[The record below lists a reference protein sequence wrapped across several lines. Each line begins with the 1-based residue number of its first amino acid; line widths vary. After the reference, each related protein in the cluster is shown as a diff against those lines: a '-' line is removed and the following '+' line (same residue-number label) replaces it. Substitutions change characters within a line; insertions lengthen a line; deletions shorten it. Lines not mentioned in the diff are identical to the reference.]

1 MQSILEEYGITEI
14 GDIGEPI
21 HNCEDF
27 EKLIEE
33 EADRVKMSKEG
44 FRGYVKNAEGTTL
57 KEKIDN
63 AQEEIVQEYMGKSRP
78 R

>member
-1 MQSILEEYGITEI
+1 MKNIEDLENLI
-14 GDIGEPI
+14 G
-21 HNCEDF
+21 
-27 EKLIEE
+27 E
-33 EADRVKMSKEG
+33 EADRVKLSKEG

-63 AQEEIVQEYMGKSRP
+63 AQAEIIQEYMGNERP